1 LSGLT
6 VAAREFRRRLT
17 SAFFNGISSGM
28 GSPFLWCLSFGEAKE
43 RYSPQ
48 RAKALLRGAAAKL
61 RNFIKIT
68 KQPLNQKS

>member
-1 LSGLT
+1 
-6 VAAREFRRRLT
+6 
-17 SAFFNGISSGM
+17 M

-61 RNFIKIT
+61 KNINKKT
-68 KQPLNQKS
+68 KQQLRQK